1 MRPPQKLTP
10 GAEAM
15 ERLTTIRLYGALGA
29 RFGRV
34 HKFAVQTSM
43 EAVKAL
49 CVNFD
54 GFEDYLN
61 NAKSNGMVFAVFRG
75 KRNIG
80 LDDFKSLGGCDDIR
94 IAPVMEGAKKAG
106 LFQTILGA
114 VLVVVGAVVGVMTS
128 WTGIG
133 GVIGS
138 GMVSAG
144 IGMMAGGVYQMLS
157 PQPKGLRSRDD
168 PDNKPSYAFGGAV
181 NTLAMG
187 NPIALLYGEREIG
200 GAIISAGIVA
210 EDI

>member
-1 MRPPQKLTP
+1 M
-10 GAEAM
+10 A
-15 ERLTTIRLYGALGA
+15 RLTTIRLYGALGA

-34 HKFAVQTSM
+34 HKLAVQTSA

-49 CVNFD
+49 CINLD
-54 GFEDYLN
+54 GLESYLM
-61 NAKSNGMVFAVFRG
+61 NAKKNGMTFAVFRG

-80 LDDFKSLGGCDDIR
+80 ADDFKNLAGSTDIR

-114 VLVVVGAVVGVMTS
+114 VMVVAGIVVTGMTFGS
-128 WTGIG
+128 A
-133 GVIGS
+133 GVIGA

-144 IGMMAGGVYQMLS
+144 IGMMAGGIYQMLS
-157 PQPKGLRSRDD
+157 PQPKGLQSRDD
-168 PDNKPSYAFGGAV
+168 PDNKPSYAFGGSV

-187 NPIALLYGEREIG
+187 NPIAILYGEREIG

>member
-1 MRPPQKLTP
+1 M
-10 GAEAM
+10 A
-15 ERLTTIRLYGALGA
+15 RLTTIRLYGVLGA

-34 HKFAVQTSM
+34 HRLAVQTSA

-49 CVNFD
+49 CINLD
-54 GFEDYLN
+54 GLESYLL
-61 NAKSNGMVFAVFRG
+61 NAKKNGMTFAVFRG
-75 KRNIG
+75 RRNIG
-80 LDDFKSLGGCDDIR
+80 ADDFKNLAGITDIR

-114 VLVVVGAVVGVMTS
+114 VMVVAGIVVTGMTFGS
-128 WTGIG
+128 A
-133 GVIGS
+133 GVIGA

-144 IGMMAGGVYQMLS
+144 IGMMAGGIYQMLS
-157 PQPKGLRSRDD
+157 PQPKGLQGRDD
-168 PDNKPSYAFGGAV
+168 PDNKPSYAFGGSV

-187 NPIALLYGEREIG
+187 NPVALLYGEREIG

>member
-1 MRPPQKLTP
+1 M
-10 GAEAM
+10 A
-15 ERLTTIRLYGALGA
+15 RLTTIRLYGVLGA

-34 HKFAVQTSM
+34 HRLAVQTSA

-49 CVNFD
+49 CINLD
-54 GFEDYLN
+54 GLENYLL
-61 NAKSNGMVFAVFRG
+61 NAKKNGMTFAVFRG
-75 KRNIG
+75 RRNIG
-80 LDDFKSLGGCDDIR
+80 ADDFKNLAGSTDIR

-114 VLVVVGAVVGVMTS
+114 VMVVAGIVVTGMTFGS
-128 WTGIG
+128 A
-133 GVIGS
+133 GVIGA

-144 IGMMAGGVYQMLS
+144 IGMMAGGIYQMLS
-157 PQPKGLRSRDD
+157 PQPKGLQGRDD
-168 PDNKPSYAFGGAV
+168 PDNKPSYAFGGSV

-187 NPIALLYGEREIG
+187 NPVALLYGEREIG

>member
-1 MRPPQKLTP
+1 M
-10 GAEAM
+10 A
-15 ERLTTIRLYGALGA
+15 RLTTIRLYGVLGA

-34 HKFAVQTSM
+34 HRLAVQTSS

-49 CVNFD
+49 CINLD
-54 GFEDYLN
+54 GLESYLL
-61 NAKSNGMVFAVFRG
+61 NAKKNGMTFAVFRG
-75 KRNIG
+75 RRNIG
-80 LDDFKSLGGCDDIR
+80 ADDFKNLAGSTDIR

-114 VLVVVGAVVGVMTS
+114 VMVVAGIVVTGMTFGS
-128 WTGIG
+128 A
-133 GVIGS
+133 GVIGA

-144 IGMMAGGVYQMLS
+144 IGMMAGGIYQMLS
-157 PQPKGLRSRDD
+157 PQPKGLQGRDD
-168 PDNKPSYAFGGAV
+168 PDNKPSYAFGGSV

-187 NPIALLYGEREIG
+187 NPVALLYGEREIG

>member
-1 MRPPQKLTP
+1 M
-10 GAEAM
+10 A
-15 ERLTTIRLYGALGA
+15 RLTTIRLYGELGA

-34 HKFAVQTSM
+34 HKLAVQTSA

-49 CVNFD
+49 CINLD
-54 GFEDYLN
+54 GLESYLM
-61 NAKSNGMVFAVFRG
+61 NAKKNGMVFAVFRG

-80 LDDFKSLGGCDDIR
+80 VDDYQNLGGNNDIR

-114 VLVVVGAVVGVMTS
+114 VMVVAGIAVTGMTFGS
-128 WTGIG
+128 A
-133 GVIGS
+133 GVIGA
-138 GMVSAG
+138 GIVSAG
-144 IGMMAGGVYQMLS
+144 IGMMAGGIYQMLS
-157 PQPKGLRSRDD
+157 PQPKGLQGRDD
-168 PDNKPSYAFGGAV
+168 PDNKPSYAFGGSV

-187 NPIALLYGEREIG
+187 NPVAVLYGEREIG

>member
-1 MRPPQKLTP
+1 M
-10 GAEAM
+10 A
-15 ERLTTIRLYGALGA
+15 RLTTIRLYGALGA

-34 HKFAVQTSM
+34 HKLAVQTSA

-54 GFEDYLN
+54 GLEEYLM
-61 NAKSNGMVFAVFRG
+61 NAKKNGMTFAVFRG

-80 LDDFKSLGGCDDIR
+80 VQDFKELGGDSDIR

-114 VLVVVGAVVGVMTS
+114 VMVVAGIVVTGLSYGWASPVGGAM
-128 WTGIG
+128 I
-133 GVIGS
+133 
-138 GMVSAG
+138 SAG
-144 IGMMAGGVYQMLS
+144 IGMMAGGIYQMLS
-157 PQPKGLRSRDD
+157 PQPKGLQGRDD
-168 PDNKPSYAFGGAV
+168 PDNKPSYAFGSSV

-187 NPIALLYGEREIG
+187 NPVALLYGEREIG

>member
-1 MRPPQKLTP
+1 M
-10 GAEAM
+10 A
-15 ERLTTIRLYGALGA
+15 RLTTIRLYGVLGA

-34 HKFAVQTSM
+34 HRLAVQTSA

-49 CVNFD
+49 CINLD
-54 GFEDYLN
+54 GLESYLL
-61 NAKSNGMVFAVFRG
+61 NAKKNGMTFAVFRG
-75 KRNIG
+75 RRNIG
-80 LDDFKSLGGCDDIR
+80 ADDFKNLAGSTDIR

-114 VLVVVGAVVGVMTS
+114 VMVVAGIVVTGMTFGS
-128 WTGIG
+128 A
-133 GVIGS
+133 GVIGA

-144 IGMMAGGVYQMLS
+144 IGMMAGGIYQMLS
-157 PQPKGLRSRDD
+157 RQPKGLQGRDD
-168 PDNKPSYAFGGAV
+168 PDNKPSYAFGGSV

-187 NPIALLYGEREIG
+187 NPVALLYGEREIG

>member
-1 MRPPQKLTP
+1 M
-10 GAEAM
+10 A
-15 ERLTTIRLYGALGA
+15 RLTTIRLYGALGA

-34 HKFAVQTSM
+34 HKLAVQTSE

-49 CVNFD
+49 CINFD
-54 GFEDYLN
+54 GLEEYLM
-61 NAKSNGMVFAVFRG
+61 NAKKNGMVFAVFRG

-80 LDDFKSLGGCDDIR
+80 LEDYQNLGGNIDIR

-106 LFQTILGA
+106 MFQTILGA
-114 VLVVVGAVVGVMTS
+114 VLVVAGIVVTGLSYGWAGSVGA
-128 WTGIG
+128 
-133 GVIGS
+133 
-138 GMVSAG
+138 GMISAG

-157 PQPKGLRSRDD
+157 PQPKGLQSRDD

-187 NPIALLYGEREIG
+187 NPVALLYGEREIG

>member
-1 MRPPQKLTP
+1 
-10 GAEAM
+10 M
-15 ERLTTIRLYGALGA
+15 ERLITIRLYGALGA

-34 HKFAVQTSM
+34 HRLAVQTSA

-54 GFEDYLN
+54 GFESYLM
-61 NAKSNGMVFAVFRG
+61 NAKKNGMVFAVFRG

-80 LDDFKSLGGCDDIR
+80 VEDYQNLGGNNDIR

-106 LFQTILGA
+106 IFQTILGA
-114 VLVVVGAVVGVMTS
+114 VMVVAGIAIATLSEGTLATFGAGLAA
-128 WTGIG
+128 G
-133 GVIGS
+133 GV
-138 GMVSAG
+138 
-144 IGMMAGGVYQMLS
+144 GMMAGGIYQMLS
-157 PQPKGLRSRDD
+157 PQPKGLQSRED

-181 NTLAMG
+181 NTIAMG
-187 NPIALLYGEREIG
+187 NPVPVLYGEREIG

>member
-1 MRPPQKLTP
+1 M
-10 GAEAM
+10 A
-15 ERLTTIRLYGALGA
+15 RLTTIRLYGVLGA

-34 HKFAVQTSM
+34 HRLAVQTSA

-49 CVNFD
+49 CINLD
-54 GFEDYLN
+54 GLESYLL
-61 NAKSNGMVFAVFRG
+61 NAKKNGMTFAVFRG
-75 KRNIG
+75 RRNIG
-80 LDDFKSLGGCDDIR
+80 ADDFKNLAGSTDIR

-114 VLVVVGAVVGVMTS
+114 VMVVAGIVVTGMTFVS
-128 WTGIG
+128 A
-133 GVIGS
+133 GVIGA

-144 IGMMAGGVYQMLS
+144 IGMMAGGIYQMLS
-157 PQPKGLRSRDD
+157 PQPKGLQGRDD
-168 PDNKPSYAFGGAV
+168 PDNKPSYAFGGSV

-187 NPIALLYGEREIG
+187 NPVALLYGEREIG

>member
-1 MRPPQKLTP
+1 M
-10 GAEAM
+10 A
-15 ERLTTIRLYGALGA
+15 RLTTIRLYGALGA

-34 HKFAVQTSM
+34 HKMAVQTSA

-54 GFEDYLN
+54 GLEEYLM
-61 NAKSNGMVFAVFRG
+61 NAKKNGMVFAVFRG

-80 LDDFKSLGGCDDIR
+80 VEDYKSLGGESDIR

-106 LFQTILGA
+106 VFQTILGA
-114 VLVVVGAVVGVMTS
+114 VLVVAGVVYGAY
-128 WTGIG
+128 TGDWGNAAYAIQ
-133 GVIGS
+133 
-138 GMVSAG
+138 AG
-144 IGMMAGGVYQMLS
+144 IGAMAGGVYQMLS
-157 PQPKGLRSRDD
+157 PQPKGLQSRED

-181 NTLAMG
+181 NTIAMG
-187 NPIALLYGEREIG
+187 NPVPVLYGEREIG

>member
-1 MRPPQKLTP
+1 M
-10 GAEAM
+10 A
-15 ERLTTIRLYGALGA
+15 RLTTIRLYGALGA

-34 HKFAVQTSM
+34 HKLAVQTSA

-54 GFEDYLN
+54 GLEDYLM
-61 NAKSNGMVFAVFRG
+61 NAKKNGMVFAVFRG

-80 LDDFKSLGGCDDIR
+80 VQDFKELGGKSEIR

-106 LFQTILGA
+106 IFQTILGA
-114 VLVVVGAVVGVMTS
+114 VMLVAGVVMTVMS
-128 WTGIG
+128 G
-133 GVIGS
+133 GAASPLAASLMVAGGS
-138 GMVSAG
+138 
-144 IGMMAGGVYQMLS
+144 MMAGGIYQMLS
-157 PQPKGLRSRDD
+157 PQPKGLQGRDD

-187 NPIALLYGEREIG
+187 NPVALLYGEREIG

-210 EDI
+210 QDI

>member
-1 MRPPQKLTP
+1 M
-10 GAEAM
+10 A
-15 ERLTTIRLYGALGA
+15 RLTTIRLYGVLGT

-34 HKFAVQTSM
+34 HRLAVQTSA

-49 CVNFD
+49 CINLD
-54 GFEDYLN
+54 GLESYLL
-61 NAKSNGMVFAVFRG
+61 NAKKNGMTFAVFRG
-75 KRNIG
+75 RRNIG
-80 LDDFKSLGGCDDIR
+80 ADDFKNLAGSTDIR

-114 VLVVVGAVVGVMTS
+114 VMVVAGIVVTGMTFGS
-128 WTGIG
+128 A
-133 GVIGS
+133 GVIGA

-144 IGMMAGGVYQMLS
+144 IGMMAGGIYQMLS
-157 PQPKGLRSRDD
+157 PQPKGLQGRDD
-168 PDNKPSYAFGGAV
+168 PDNKPSYAFGGSV

-187 NPIALLYGEREIG
+187 NPVALLYGEREVG